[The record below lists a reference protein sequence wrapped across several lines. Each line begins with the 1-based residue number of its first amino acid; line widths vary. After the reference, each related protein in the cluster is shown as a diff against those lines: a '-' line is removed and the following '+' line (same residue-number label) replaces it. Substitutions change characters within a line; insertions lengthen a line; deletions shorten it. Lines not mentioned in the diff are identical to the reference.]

1 MAITNVT
8 PDYSVDGQ
16 IDASQVADIKASGFK
31 TIICNRPDE
40 ESGAVAHAIIKKEA
54 KKQGLAFHYMPI
66 DGSGITADNVADFAK
81 IWDQLEKPVLAYC
94 RSGRRA
100 EVVFQQAQLAK
111 PSTGSG
117 ASSITEGQIGKN
129 QQHRLVQAKSSSDQ
143 NPRGHARL
151 AP

>member
-1 MAITNVT
+1 
-8 PDYSVDGQ
+8 
-16 IDASQVADIKASGFK
+16 
-31 TIICNRPDE
+31 
-40 ESGAVAHAIIKKEA
+40 
-54 KKQGLAFHYMPI
+54 MPI
-66 DGSGITADNVADFAK
+66 DGSGITADNVADLAK
-81 IWDQLEKPVLAYC
+81 ICDQLEKPVLAYC

-111 PSTGSG
+111 PVTSSG

-143 NPRGHARL
+143 NHHGHGRL